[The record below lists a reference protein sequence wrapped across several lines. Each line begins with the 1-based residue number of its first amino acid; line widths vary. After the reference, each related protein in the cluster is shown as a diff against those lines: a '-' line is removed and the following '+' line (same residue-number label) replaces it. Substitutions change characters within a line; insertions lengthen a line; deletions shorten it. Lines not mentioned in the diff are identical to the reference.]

1 MAGHSAATLAVD
13 MRIYHSKFG
22 PGVITK
28 VDTSGP
34 DHRIYVKFDNEG
46 ADALPRMLLL
56 KYSRFAILPS

>member
-1 MAGHSAATLAVD
+1 MSAHQAATLAVD

-28 VDTSGP
+28 VDSSSA
-34 DHRIYVKFDNEG
+34 DHRIYVKFDNDG
-46 ADALPRMLLL
+46 AEALPRMLLL